1 MKSQKLDVKGA
12 LMAAAAALASAM
24 RPGRALPIA
33 RDGRMR
39 ASALDRVRGHHAS
52 TPGAFG
58 RGKYHHNPAGTKLGK
73 QVGRLTARH
82 PVGTHY

>member
-1 MKSQKLDVKGA
+1 MESKRLGMKSA
-12 LMAAAAALASAM
+12 LMAAAAALASAV
-24 RPGRALPIA
+24 RPGRAVPII

-39 ASALDRVRGHHAS
+39 ASALDRLRGQLDS

-58 RGKYHHNPAGTKLGK
+58 SGKRRHNPAGTKLGK